1 MKWRRMPAGPIQAN
15 AYFLVSEDQSCLIFD
30 PGGEADKINNYIK
43 ENNLKPLAVLLTHT
57 HFDHIGALD
66 EVRDRWDVP
75 VYLHKNEEKWLEDS
89 SLNGSGILRGI
100 AVTARPAD
108 RLIEGDGVLDIGPF
122 HLETLFTP
130 GHSPGSVSY
139 YVKDADLVI
148 SGDVLFQGG
157 IGRTDLHGGSQDVL
171 LDSIHQ
177 KLLTLPGH
185 TLVLSGHGPETDI
198 QTEQERNP
206 FINGFSL

>member
-1 MKWRRMPAGPIQAN
+1 M
-15 AYFLVSEDQSCLIFD
+15 
-30 PGGEADKINNYIK
+30 
-43 ENNLKPLAVLLTHT
+43 
-57 HFDHIGALD
+57 
-66 EVRDRWDVP
+66 
-75 VYLHKNEEKWLEDS
+75 
-89 SLNGSGILRGI
+89 
-100 AVTARPAD
+100 
-108 RLIEGDGVLDIGPF
+108 
-122 HLETLFTP
+122 
-130 GHSPGSVSY
+130 
-139 YVKDADLVI
+139 I

-157 IGRTDLHGGSQDVL
+157 IGRTDLQGGSQDVL

>member
-30 PGGEADKINNYIK
+30 TGGEADKINNYIK
-43 ENNLKPLAVLLTHT
+43 ENNLKPLAVLLTHA

>member
-1 MKWRRMPAGPIQAN
+1 MKWRRMPVGPIQAN
-15 AYFLVSEDQSCLIFD
+15 AYFLISDDQCLIFD
-30 PGGEADKINNYIK
+30 PGGEGDKINQYIK
-43 ENNLKPLAVLLTHT
+43 EKGLTPLAILLTHA

-66 EVRDRWDVP
+66 DVRDRWGIP
-75 VYLHKNEEKWLEDS
+75 VYLHQNEKNWLTDA

-100 AVTARPAD
+100 EVTAKPAD
-108 RLIEGDGVLDIGPF
+108 HLIEGDGELNIGPF

-157 IGRTDLHGGSQDVL
+157 IGRTDLHGGDQETL
-171 LDSIHQ
+171 LTSIHE
-177 KLLTLPGH
+177 KLLTLPEH
-185 TLVLSGHGPETDI
+185 TLVLSGHGPETDV
-198 QTEQERNP
+198 QTEQDQNP
-206 FINGFSL
+206 FLNGFSL